1 MDADKN
7 LLGVLEDAGLTA
19 LVEVTR
25 FPYGDV
31 PFVLLEALP
40 GTRRPGAFENA
51 AWSMSSWARSR
62 AEARRLWIT
71 AADAI
76 HDAYVGGDPRINFA
90 DVTALPASVPSG
102 VDGIWRYEASVRAS
116 IRS

>member
-7 LLGVLEDAGLTA
+7 ALAVLRDAGVKA
-19 LVEVTR
+19 FVDPPDWPMESA
-25 FPYGDV
+25 
-31 PFVLLEALP
+31 PFVLINTLP
-40 GTRRPGAFENA
+40 GTRRPGGFENA

-62 AEARRLWIT
+62 GEARRLWLE

-76 HDAYVGGDPRINFA
+76 HAAYVGGDPRINFA

-102 VDGIWRYEASVRAS
+102 VDGIWRFEASVRAS
-116 IRS
+116 IRN